1 MSDLG
6 STKIQECTLLAA
18 EVLDDFQESRISIDR
33 ILLKALRLYSL
44 LGDQFGAALFTY
56 ETSGYPTTP
65 TGLPQN
71 VWVIAEA
78 AGRTY
83 AVQNPMNPAQLLYY
97 SFPMLLSELQ
107 AALDAEKSKTQQTAN
122 TMQQQGLLQMQ
133 TVFSVDPTI
142 QGLPDST
149 ATISSGQRWM
159 QTIRSRLYQY
169 VLQTYQYLK
178 YGSAAEGTFTEFRT
192 QADERLKKICPQAIE
207 KLSSAYNNLNSSNP
221 EDWANAVHSCRRILT
236 DLADALYP
244 PRDEPVMVNGKL
256 KKVGKEQ
263 YINRLVQFI
272 ASKEGSKTFADV
284 VGADLSSI
292 GMRLDA
298 IYDAV
303 CKGTHAE
310 ITKDEASRYIIHTYL
325 LISDIVSL
333 TDQ

>member
-1 MSDLG
+1 MIDLDN
-6 STKIQECTLLAA
+6 TRIQECTKLAEEILA
-18 EVLDDFQESRISIDR
+18 DFQTRIIPVDS

-44 LGDQFGAALFTY
+44 LGDQFGITLFTY
-56 ETSGYPTTP
+56 ETSGYPITP
-65 TGLPQN
+65 TGMPQN

-97 SFPMLLSELQ
+97 SFPMLLSEMQ

-133 TVFSVDPTI
+133 TAFSVGPTV

-178 YGSAAEGTFTEFRT
+178 YGNAAEGTFAVFRM
-192 QADERLKKICPQAIE
+192 QADEMLKKICPQAIE
-207 KLSSAYNNLNSSNP
+207 KLSASYNNLNSSNP

-236 DLADALYP
+236 DLADTLYP
-244 PRDEPVMVNGKL
+244 PRDEPVIVGRKPV
-256 KKVGKEQ
+256 KVGKGQ
-263 YINRLVQFI
+263 YINRLVQYI
-272 ASKEGSKTFADV
+272 ASKAGSKTFADV
-284 VGADLSSI
+284 VGADLGSI

-310 ITKDEASRYIIHTYL
+310 ITKDEASRYIIYTYL

>member
-6 STKIQECTLLAA
+6 STKIQECSLLAS

-44 LGDQFGAALFTY
+44 LGDQFGTALFTY
-56 ETSGYPTTP
+56 ETSGYPATP
-65 TGLPQN
+65 TGLPQAIWT
-71 VWVIAEA
+71 VAEA

-83 AVQNPMNPAQLLYY
+83 AVTDPMNPAHFLYY
-97 SFPMLLSELQ
+97 SFPVLLSELQ
-107 AALDAEKSKTQQTAN
+107 AAIDAEKSQTSRNDNAA
-122 TMQQQGLLQMQ
+122 LLE
-133 TVFSVDPTI
+133 
-142 QGLPDST
+142 GLPQIQ
-149 ATISSGQRWM
+149 ATFPVGLGYQSAPDRIASISANQRWM

-178 YGSAAEGTFTEFRT
+178 YGSAAEGTFTEFRM

-244 PRDEPVMVNGKL
+244 PRDEPVMVGGRAI
-256 KKVGKEQ
+256 KVGKDQ

>member
-1 MSDLG
+1 MADE
-6 STKIQECTLLAA
+6 I
-18 EVLDDFQESRISIDR
+18 LDDFQTGGIPVDS

-44 LGDQFGAALFTY
+44 LGDQFGIALFTY

-65 TGLPQN
+65 TGMPQN

-83 AVQNPMNPAQLLYY
+83 AVQNPMSPAQLLYY

-107 AALDAEKSKTQQTAN
+107 AALDAEKSKPQQISN
-122 TMQQQGLLQMQ
+122 MMQQQGLLQMQ
-133 TVFSVDPTI
+133 AGISVDLTA
-142 QGLPDST
+142 QGFPDST

-178 YGSAAEGTFTEFRT
+178 YGNAAEGTFAVFRM
-192 QADERLKKICPQAIE
+192 QADETLKKICPQAIE
-207 KLSSAYNNLNSSNP
+207 KLSAAYNNLNSSNP
-221 EDWANAVHSCRRILT
+221 EDWANAVHSCRRILL

-244 PRDEPVMVNGKL
+244 PRNEPVIVDGKP
-256 KKVGKEQ
+256 KKVGKDQ

-272 ASKEGSKTFADV
+272 ASKADSKTFADV

-292 GMRLDA
+292 EARLKS
-298 IYDAV
+298 IYEATN
-303 CKGTHAE
+303 KGTHAD

-333 TDQ
+333 TDKS